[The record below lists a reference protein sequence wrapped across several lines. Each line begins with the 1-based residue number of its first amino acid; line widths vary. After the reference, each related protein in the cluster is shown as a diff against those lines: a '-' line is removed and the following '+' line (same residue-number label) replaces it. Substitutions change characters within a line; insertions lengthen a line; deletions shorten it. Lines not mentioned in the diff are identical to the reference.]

1 MNIMIDVMIM
11 RDHVIDI
18 HHRDNDHPC
27 QIIVVEMILVEV
39 PKSEWFVFI
48 QDLHKI
54 GGGLVNIQGQGV
66 DHLIYIERKE
76 VQMGK
81 EKNIKTIMKNSG
93 RILLFYFT
101 YAYKQSYQNITLIA
115 NNHENIL
122 TNVCLE

>member
-1 MNIMIDVMIM
+1 MIDVMIM

-18 HHRDNDHPC
+18 HHRDNDHPYR
-27 QIIVVEMILVEV
+27 IIVVAMILVEV

-48 QDLHKI
+48 PDHHKT

-76 VQMGK
+76 VQMAK

-93 RILLFYFT
+93 RILLFFRVVR
-101 YAYKQSYQNITLIA
+101 IMI
-115 NNHENIL
+115 HEP
-122 TNVCLE
+122 

>member
-1 MNIMIDVMIM
+1 MIDVMIM

-18 HHRDNDHPC
+18 RHHDNVHPC

-48 QDLHKI
+48 PDHHKT

-76 VQMGK
+76 VQMVK
-81 EKNIKTIMKNSG
+81 EKNIKTITKNSVE
-93 RILLFYFT
+93 R
-101 YAYKQSYQNITLIA
+101 QSNRTHPTDCPNKLA
-115 NNHENIL
+115 PVFCPGDE
-122 TNVCLE
+122 VF